1 MEDLSRELIVEF
13 TRKLDKLCMT
23 METVRERQDE
33 MIENVSKIKE
43 AVYNPDEGLYA
54 RIRALE
60 SWKDTSSKVTWT
72 LFTAVIGLASALV
85 DTLLAASVAFA
96 LQWECDGGS
105 ARPSGLPLSAGSRKL
120 TREWL
125 PPEPAPSR

>member
-1 MEDLSRELIVEF
+1 MEDLSRELIVELA
-13 TRKLDKLCMT
+13 RKLDKLCMT

-85 DTLLAASVAFA
+85 I
-96 LQWECDGGS
+96 
-105 ARPSGLPLSAGSRKL
+105 KL
-120 TREWL
+120 F
-125 PPEPAPSR
+125 

>member
-1 MEDLSRELIVEF
+1 MPDLSRELIVEL
-13 TRKLDKLCMT
+13 TRKLDKLCIT

-72 LFTAVIGLASALV
+72 LFTAVVGLASALV
-85 DTLLAASVAFA
+85 IKVL
-96 LQWECDGGS
+96 
-105 ARPSGLPLSAGSRKL
+105 
-120 TREWL
+120 
-125 PPEPAPSR
+125 